1 MSELS
6 KKEKDYA
13 QNSSSGAI
21 ANIQNVLNKSCFA
34 ADATYQ
40 QEIEAYMRYLSSF
53 INDNEELIFK

>member
-34 ADATYQ
+34 VDATYQ

-53 INDNEELIFK
+53 ID